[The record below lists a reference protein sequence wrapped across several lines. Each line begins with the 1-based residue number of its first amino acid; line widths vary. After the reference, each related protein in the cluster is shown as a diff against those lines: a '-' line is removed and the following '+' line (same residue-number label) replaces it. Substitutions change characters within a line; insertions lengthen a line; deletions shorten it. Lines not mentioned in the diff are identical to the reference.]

1 MKEIFKEINLFNGTK
16 MLGHRGAKG
25 ERPENTIG
33 GITYALNLG
42 LKAIEIDVHLS
53 ADNRLIVIHDDTV
66 DRTTNGTGKIKD
78 LSSEDIRSLDAGD
91 GERVPYLEEVLELLN
106 QYSFTLFI
114 EVKAVGC
121 EKLIAEVIKEREI
134 HHKVIVKSFNHRIIK
149 KIKEIDAKIR
159 TACLLY
165 GLPVNAV
172 NIIET
177 SRADGISIS
186 VSTIDQ
192 ALVELCHHHN
202 YSVTV
207 WNVNKVEDL
216 DTFVQMGVDYI
227 GTDFPSIVTLG

>member
-1 MKEIFKEINLFNGTK
+1 MEKILKEINLFSGTK

-25 ERPENTIG
+25 EKPENTIG

-42 LKAIEIDVHLS
+42 LKAIEIDIHLS
-53 ADNRLIVIHDDTV
+53 SDNRLVVIHDDTL
-66 DRTTNGTGKIKD
+66 DRTTNGTGKVKEAT
-78 LSSEDIRSLDAGD
+78 STDIRALDAGD
-91 GERVPYLEEVLELLN
+91 GEKVPYLEEVLDLLN

-121 EKLIAEVIKEREI
+121 EKLLTEMINEREI
-134 HHKVIVKSFNHRIIK
+134 HHKIVVKSFNHRIVK
-149 KIKEIDAKIR
+149 KVKEIAPKIR
-159 TACLLY
+159 TACLIY

-172 NIIET
+172 NIIEA

-186 VSTIDQ
+186 VSTVDQ

-227 GTDFPSIVTLG
+227 GTDFPSIVTLE